1 MIDNMPFLF
10 TFDSSFSSDTSI
22 ATLELNSFKISNLSF
37 LSHCFT
43 SNYSRWVFPLFL
55 PWFFSSMGLWLIC
68 FRCVYP
74 CFIGFPCASFFFFT
88 TFLFLDSQFQFNFLI
103 IWYFMALICFENPII
118 HVAKLSSHS
127 HLDHANHVI
136 DKMPHSLLH

>member
-1 MIDNMPFLF
+1 MPFLF

-55 PWFFSSMGLWLIC
+55 LWFFSSMGLWLIC

-74 CFIGFPCASFFFFT
+74 CFIGFPCASFFFFYH
-88 TFLFLDSQFQFNFLI
+88 FLI
-103 IWYFMALICFENPII
+103 SRFTIPVQFFNHLVFYGINLFW
-118 HVAKLSSHS
+118 KSHDS
-127 HLDHANHVI
+127 CCKTFISFPFGSCKPCDW
-136 DKMPHSLLH
+136 